1 MGHWIRVLN
10 CKSYGKHVPTH
21 DCTLA
26 LWSVFPWAWAS
37 TPGCRM
43 AHGKEMPDPLRS
55 LHIVLGD
62 RIEPARLIGMAP
74 ALEPI
79 SCERR
84 FTSHFTPP
92 NRYVCFHNVINW
104 FPSSWCSSTWQCR
117 ICTMHTCGI
126 IKTTKQHAVV
136 RRFLYQGDSC
146 AKETPV
152 KRTFLD
158 KARRLLWQGHMC
170 QF

>member
-62 RIEPARLIGMAP
+62 RIEPARFIGMAP

-92 NRYVCFHNVINW
+92 NRYACFHNVINW
-104 FPSSWCSSTWQCR
+104 FPSSWCSSTWQCS
-117 ICTMHTCGI
+117 ICKMHTCGNNTNHE
-126 IKTTKQHAVV
+126 TTCCGKEIPVP
-136 RRFLYQGDSC
+136 RRLLCKGDSC
-146 AKETPV
+146 EKDIPG
-152 KRTFLD
+152 
-158 KARRLLWQGHMC
+158 QS
-170 QF
+170 